1 MKLNFTALISTI
13 ENAVIKASQSVERQN
28 IHRLLRYFEY
38 ANPEN
43 KDMPIDWSIASNMDL
58 DKKLVPK
65 MVTVQF
71 PQEKKVNGKMEAS
84 THDVYLP
91 LISLVSHTDI
101 KMEKIEVSTKVD
113 LSAVEDLKSE
123 NGIDDPSHRLD
134 VRLTPHDS
142 DNVTEVHMTFTNAE
156 VPDGL
161 RKVIDGYDK
170 AISNQLP
177 N

>member
-71 PQEKKVNGKMEAS
+71 PQEKKGEW
-84 THDVYLP
+84 
-91 LISLVSHTDI
+91 
-101 KMEKIEVSTKVD
+101 
-113 LSAVEDLKSE
+113 
-123 NGIDDPSHRLD
+123 
-134 VRLTPHDS
+134 
-142 DNVTEVHMTFTNAE
+142 
-156 VPDGL
+156 
-161 RKVIDGYDK
+161 
-170 AISNQLP
+170 
-177 N
+177 

>member
-1 MKLNFTALISTI
+1 MKMNFSSLISAI

-28 IHRLLRYFEY
+28 IHRLLRYFDY

-43 KDMPIDWSIASNMDL
+43 KDLPIDLSIVSNTDL
-58 DKKLVPK
+58 DKKLIPK

-71 PQEKKVNGKMEAS
+71 PQEKMVNGKLVAT

-101 KMEKIEVSTKVD
+101 QMDKIEVSTKVD
-113 LSAVEDLKSE
+113 LSAVEGEFAE
-123 NGIDDPSHRLD
+123 NGTESQMDRLK
-134 VRLTPHDS
+134 VMLAPHDS
-142 DNVTEVHMTFTNAE
+142 NNVTEVHMTFTSAE
-156 VPDGL
+156 LPDGL
-161 RKVIDGYDK
+161 RKVIKGYDK

-177 N
+177 T